1 MKPLKGIRVLDF
13 STLLPGPLATLMLV
27 DAGAE
32 VIKVEKIGGED
43 LRKSKPFIKG
53 NSLLFS
59 ILNRGK
65 KSIEVDLKNEKNR
78 EKILKLVKSSD
89 VLVEQFRPGVM
100 KRLGLDWGTLK
111 KINKK
116 LVYCSITGYGQ
127 SGPKKLVAGHDIN
140 YLAESGLLSL
150 STDKNGTPILPNT
163 QIADI
168 AGGSY
173 PAFMNIILGL
183 FLAIR
188 KGRGCHLDISMY
200 ENMIP
205 LAWLGLAHYFYYN
218 KSPKENSLHLNG
230 GFHRYFVYETSD
242 KKFLALGALE
252 DKFWYKF
259 CNIINAP
266 NSIVYEKGKPSQ
278 IIKKIQ
284 KIIHSKTGSFWKK
297 KFSQEENVCCTLVEK
312 VENLIKD
319 PHLVKKNL
327 SLKSQFFR
335 NNMPPLINTV
345 IDKKINESKK
355 NQKAPL
361 LAEHNYIINKL

>member
-78 EKILKLVKSSD
+78 VKILKLVKSAD

-100 KRLGLDWGTLK
+100 KRLGLDWETLK

-127 SGPKKLVAGHDIN
+127 NGPKKLVAGHDIN

>member
-65 KSIEVDLKNEKNR
+65 KSIEVDLKNQKNR

-100 KRLGLDWGTLK
+100 KRLGLDWETLK

-173 PAFMNIILGL
+173 PAFMNILLGL
-183 FLAIR
+183 LLAIR
-188 KGRGCHLDISMY
+188 KGTGCHLDISMY

-205 LAWLGLAHYFYYN
+205 LAWLGLAHYSYHN
-218 KSPKENSLHLNG
+218 KSPRENSLHLNG
-230 GFHRYFVYETSD
+230 GFHRYYIYKTSD
-242 KKFLALGALE
+242 KKFIALGALE
-252 DKFWYKF
+252 DKFWHKF
-259 CNIINAP
+259 CDIIRAP
-266 NSIVYEKGKPSQ
+266 NSVVFEKEKSSE

-284 KIIHSKTGSFWKK
+284 IIINSKTGSFWKK
-297 KFSQEENVCCTLVEK
+297 KFSKEINVCCTLVEK
-312 VENLIKD
+312 VENLLKD
-319 PHLVKKNL
+319 PHLAEKKL
-327 SLKSQFFR
+327 SLKSQLLKK
-335 NNMPPLINTV
+335 NIPPQINTV
-345 IDKKINESKK
+345 IDRKITVSKKI
-355 NQKAPL
+355 QKAPL

>member
-1 MKPLKGIRVLDF
+1 MKPLDGIRVLDF

-32 VIKVEKIGGED
+32 VIKVEKVGGED
-43 LRKSKPFIKG
+43 LRKSKPFFKG

-65 KSIEVDLKNEKNR
+65 KSIEIDLKIKKNR
-78 EKILKLVKSSD
+78 LKILKLVKTSD

-100 KRLGLDWGTLK
+100 KRLGLDWETLK

-127 SGPKKLVAGHDIN
+127 RGPKKLVAGHDIN

-150 STDKNGTPILPNT
+150 STDNIGTPILPNT

-173 PAFMNIILGL
+173 PAFMNILLGL
-183 FLAIR
+183 FLANK
-188 KGRGCHLDISMY
+188 KGKGCYLDVSMY

-205 LAWLGLAHYFYYN
+205 LAWLGLANYFQYN
-218 KSPKENSLHLNG
+218 KSPGKNSLHLNG
-230 GFHRYFVYETSD
+230 GYHRYFIYKTSD
-242 KKFLALGALE
+242 KKFIALGALE
-252 DKFWYKF
+252 DKFWYRF
-259 CNIINAP
+259 CEIINAP
-266 NSIVYEKGKPSQ
+266 NSVVSEKGKPSE
-278 IIKKIQ
+278 IIKKVQ
-284 KIIHSKTGSFWKK
+284 IIIITKTGAFWKK
-297 KFSQEENVCCTLVEK
+297 KFTKEQDVCCTLVEK
-312 VENLIKD
+312 VENLVKD
-319 PHLVKKNL
+319 PHLQEKKY
-327 SLKSQFFR
+327 SLKDQFLKKS
-335 NNMPPLINTV
+335 MPPKISTAIDKNINT
-345 IDKKINESKK
+345 SKK